1 MLQELNAAITDY
13 DRKWEALVAE
23 RKDRAFFEKLRPT
36 AVGWKATDLTD
47 FDKRFAF
54 LRTYSDQV
62 HLGWVNERWVATFH
76 LRNQKLTGD
85 ITLVKLMQ
93 LRPGSKDHTGLDH
106 LDFFMPSGTSAAI
119 LKTSEPDLNIT
130 EEKNGTHCKW
140 ISVWFEQT
148 EAKLRSDT
156 VLDVCIA
163 ELEVIKKQLQG
174 DVS

>member
-1 MLQELNAAITDY
+1 MLEELNVAISDY
-13 DRKWEALVAE
+13 DRKWKALVVG

-36 AVGWKATDLTD
+36 AVGWKAADLAD

-54 LRTYSDQV
+54 WRSYSDQV
-62 HLGWVNERWVATFH
+62 HLGWINERWLATFH
-76 LRNQKLTGD
+76 LRDQKLNRG
-85 ITLVKLMQ
+85 IVLVKLMQ
-93 LRPGSKDHTGLDH
+93 LRPGSNDHTGLDH
-106 LDFFMPSGTSAAI
+106 LDFFAPSGTSAAI
-119 LKTSEPDLNIT
+119 IKTSETDLNIT

-163 ELEVIKKQLQG
+163 EMEDTKKQLQG
-174 DVS
+174 ATS